1 MTHVLKLHCISP
13 NATLQQCSEWIQE
26 IEDKQNAGIDTS
38 SDGRS
43 TYFDTLLSTKNTKM
57 YHKLS
62 REALV
67 DEALALCF
75 AGTDT
80 TSFGLTFGTYYLLR
94 HPDKLDKVLEELKT
108 VDTNSEGL
116 YEYRDISSLP
126 YLVRGSFSAWFW
138 GYVTDL

>member
-13 NATLQQCSEWIQE
+13 NTTPQQCSEWIQE

-94 HPDKLDKVLEELKT
+94 HPDKLEKVLEELRT
-108 VDTNSEGL
+108 VGTNAEGL

-126 YLVRGSFSAWFW
+126 YLVRGSFSAWF
-138 GYVTDL
+138 